1 MSDLWVENSCLA
13 KIRLVESQ
21 SCAAATR
28 GASSWAL
35 GHIGGLR
42 ASLAV
47 AGGGGFDAASG
58 AIGFEPSGAR
68 AVAAHGGIVT
78 MNDAGEAFDHDYQVI
93 PELDAFEQ
101 WVDQIGDGAVVSVFG
116 IGVVKPVLVRRQQ
129 DLPILEFPNDRA
141 VFLARAVGEFV
152 HVIRVH
158 TDRDEHNELPRE
170 HAQKCADGQ
179 PGGPDEDQ

>member
-1 MSDLWVENSCLA
+1 
-13 KIRLVESQ
+13 VESQ
-21 SCAAATR
+21 FCAATTR
-28 GASSWAL
+28 GSASWAL
-35 GHIGGLR
+35 GRTGGIR
-42 ASLAV
+42 ARLAA

-58 AIGFEPSGAR
+58 AIGFEPSRAR
-68 AVAAHGGIVT
+68 AVAADGGIVT
-78 MNDAGEAFDHDYQVI
+78 RGDAGESLDHARQAF
-93 PELDAFEQ
+93 PEINAFQQ

-129 DLPILEFPNDRA
+129 DIPILEFPNARA

-158 TDRDEHNELPRE
+158 TDRDEHNEWPRE

-179 PGGPDEDQ
+179 AGGSNEDE